1 MTENATHLLVTGM
14 TCQHC
19 VRSVTEELSALPAV
33 QSVDVDLVPDAAS
46 HVTIRSAGPLD
57 DDAVREAVR
66 EAGYE
71 LAAQP

>member
-1 MTENATHLLVTGM
+1 MTENATHLLVAGM

-33 QSVDVDLVPDAAS
+33 QSVDVDLVPGAAS

-57 DDAVREAVR
+57 DDVVREAVHD
-66 EAGYE
+66 AGYE